1 MAVDQIVAWVNF
13 SGEQSPTLRIIDQ
26 LNVDSVDRVG
36 QGLYTIN
43 LDSAIDINSICMINA
58 ATGLIGSDIFYPWAT
73 VELSNTTTAIV
84 NVVTYDPRFSTTPTS
99 PYRVNTPNVYVLF
112 MGK

>member
-13 SGEQSPTLRIIDQ
+13 SGEESPATRIIDQ
-26 LNVDSVDRVG
+26 LNVKTVDRTA

-43 LDSAIDINSICMINA
+43 LDSAININSICMATA
-58 ATGLIGSDIFYPWAT
+58 ATGLDGSDITYPWAT
-73 VELSNTTTAIV
+73 VELTSTTTA
-84 NVVTYDPRFSTTPTS
+84 NVTVSTFYPRPVFPAIH
-99 PYRVNTPNVYVLF
+99 PYLVGNPNVYVLF